1 MRDTYTMRNLSERF
15 RPPVAFPD
23 LTTKEEYIKHER
35 HLYSKYPY
43 KFKDLD
49 DWSWVQKVFKN
60 AVHQE
65 MYETLW
71 KDFCK
76 NCRTIDTIKMEEY
89 VKKVNIFLQSKIIKE
104 SIYSEVPLSLPLTNY
119 GSILYSRNTNIPS
132 KKARK
137 KHYRGRDGLQK
148 V

>member
-1 MRDTYTMRNLSERF
+1 MRNLSERF
-15 RPPVAFPD
+15 TPPVEFPY
-23 LTTKEEYIKHER
+23 LTTKEEYIHHER
-35 HLYSKYPY
+35 YLYHKYPY
-43 KFKDLD
+43 KFKDLE

-60 AVHQE
+60 AFHQE

-89 VKKVNIFLQSKIIKE
+89 VKKVNIFLKWKIMKE
-104 SIYSEVPLSLPLTNY
+104 YLYSELPLSLPLTNY
-119 GSILYSRNTNIPS
+119 GSILYSRHTNIPS

-137 KHYRGRDGLQK
+137 KRNRGRDGLQK